1 MYRVDE
7 SSDYAG
13 GWPRPLSTAIRR
25 TGSWHITPASDVM
38 HVRVRLPPMTQPTP
52 TSLATPTPDTDPRWA
67 ARMLY
72 WQGWRIARIAEHL
85 SVKPATVHSWKRR
98 DLWDDADPVE
108 RIASTIEAR
117 LQQLVMKDHKEG
129 VDFKEIDLLGRQV
142 ERLARVGK
150 YQQSGRESDLNPNI
164 ANRNASPKRK
174 PEKNAISEEQQKLLE
189 DAFLDRMFDYQKHWY
204 RAGLVERI
212 RNILKSRQIGATYYF
227 AHEAFIDALKTGRN
241 QIFLSASKAQA
252 FQFRSYITDFAKEV
266 ADVELKGEVIKLPN
280 AAELMFLGTNGR
292 TAQGRHGNLYV
303 DEYFWIPRYR
313 ELKKLASGMASQKQY
328 RMTYFSTPSAMS
340 HEAYP
345 VWTGEAFNKGRPKSE
360 HIRLDISH
368 DALMA
373 GLHCPD
379 GQWRQIVT
387 IMDALAG
394 GCNLFDLEQLRL
406 ENSPEEFAQLFMCM
420 FIDDGASVFG
430 FSQMQRCMV
439 DSWEAWEDWKPFSQ
453 RPFGNR
459 PVWIGYDPS
468 NTGDSAA
475 LVVLAPP
482 AVPGGKFRILE
493 RHQFKGSD
501 FAAQAEFIRQT
512 CTRYTVAY
520 IGIDTSGLGVG
531 VYQLVRQFRPD
542 AVGFTYNVELKTRMV
557 LKALDVINNGRLE
570 FDAGQTDIAASFL
583 AIKKTLTPSGR
594 QVTYQAG
601 RSEETSHSDLA
612 WATMHALFN
621 EPLEGVTASNSSKME
636 MF

>member
-1 MYRVDE
+1 M
-7 SSDYAG
+7 SD
-13 GWPRPLSTAIRR
+13 
-25 TGSWHITPASDVM
+25 ITP
-38 HVRVRLPPMTQPTP
+38 PKI
-52 TSLATPTPDTDPRWA
+52 PDLDPRRA
-67 ARMLY
+67 ARALY
-72 WQGWRIARIAEHL
+72 WQGWRVARIAEHL
-85 SVKPATVHSWKRR
+85 GEKPATVHSWKRR
-98 DLWDDADPVE
+98 DEWDESDPTE

-117 LQQLVMKDHKEG
+117 LQQLILKDNKEG
-129 VDFKEIDLLGRQV
+129 KDFKEIDLLGRQV
-142 ERLARVGK
+142 ERMARVGK
-150 YQQSGRESDLNPNI
+150 YQQTGKEVDLNPKI
-164 ANRNASPKRK
+164 ANRNAAPKRQ

-189 DAFLDRMFDYQKHWY
+189 EAFLDRMFGYQKHWY
-204 RAGLVERI
+204 RAGQVERI

-252 FQFRSYITDFAKEV
+252 FQFRSYIVDFAKEV

-280 AAELMFLGTNGR
+280 AAELMFLGTNSR

-345 VWTGEAFNKGRPKSE
+345 VWTGEAFNKGRPKTE

-368 DALMA
+368 DALAA
-373 GLHCPD
+373 GLRCPD

-387 IMDALAG
+387 ILDALAG
-394 GCNLFDLEQLRL
+394 GCNLFDLDRLRL

-439 DSWEAWEDWKPFSQ
+439 DSWEVWGDDWKPFSP
-453 RPFGNR
+453 RPFGNK
-459 PVWIGYDPS
+459 PVWVGYDPS

-493 RHQFKGSD
+493 RHQFKGAD
-501 FAAQAEFIRQT
+501 FAGQAEFIRQT
-512 CTRYTVAY
+512 CDRYNVVY

-531 VYQLVRQFRPD
+531 VYQLVKQFRPD
-542 AVGFTYNVELKTRMV
+542 AVAFTYNVELKTRMV
-557 LKALDVINNGRLE
+557 LKALDVISNGRLE
-570 FDAGQTDIAASFL
+570 FDAGNTDIAASFM
-583 AIKKTLTPSGR
+583 AIKKTLTVSGR

-601 RSEETSHSDLA
+601 RSEETSHADLA

-621 EPLEGVTASNSSKME
+621 EPLEGATAANSGFME
-636 MF
+636 IY